1 MTGRKGEITR
11 GDLKRKYSE
20 KKMRRPDRWHG
31 WGPGNAKSPGAAVM
45 AILEGRFLRAT
56 PLSSTLQGY
65 VGFPGTDHGRLISF
79 SLCS

>member
-56 PLSSTLQGY
+56 PCRQPCKAML
-65 VGFPGTDHGRLISF
+65 VFPEPITVA
-79 SLCS
+79 